1 MIPMTKRITAKQAR
15 EIMSINLEEILN
27 DVYQKIRAAAENQES
42 QIALKE
48 GFWCRDTKKWLE
60 VKDILQES
68 GFEVVFYYRK
78 EYPFLDAYTI
88 ISW

>member
-1 MIPMTKRITAKQAR
+1 MG
-15 EIMSINLEEILN
+15 INLEEILN
-27 DVYQKIRAAAENQES
+27 DAYQKIRVAAENQEN

-60 VKDILQES
+60 VKEILQES